1 MLNEIYKD
9 TKEHMQ
15 KSIEALK
22 RDFSTLRTGKVST
35 TILDHIKVEYYGNP
49 TPLNQVANVLAVDAT
64 TISIT
69 PWEKHMVAPIEKAIQ
84 SANIGVNP
92 NNDGDSVKLF
102 FPPMTSE
109 QRQEIAKQAKAMAE
123 KAKVAIRNIR
133 KDANK
138 DIKELEKAK
147 ELSEDEGKRAHDE
160 IQKITDEFIAK
171 VDDTLSKK
179 QAEILKV

>member
-1 MLNEIYKD
+1 
-9 TKEHMQ
+9 
-15 KSIEALK
+15 
-22 RDFSTLRTGKVST
+22 
-35 TILDHIKVEYYGNP
+35 
-49 TPLNQVANVLAVDAT
+49 LAVDAT

-69 PWEKHMVAPIEKAIQ
+69 PWEKQMVAPIEKAIQ

-102 FPPMTSE
+102 FPPMTME

-160 IQKITDEFIAK
+160 IQKITDEFIGK
-171 VDDTLSKK
+171 VDDILAKK